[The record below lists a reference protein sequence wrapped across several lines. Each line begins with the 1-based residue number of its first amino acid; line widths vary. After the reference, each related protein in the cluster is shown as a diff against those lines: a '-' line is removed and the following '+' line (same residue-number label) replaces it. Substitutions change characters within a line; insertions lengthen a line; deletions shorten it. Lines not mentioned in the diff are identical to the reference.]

1 METAFRMGN
10 TSSFSRR
17 KIAGHPIRDDPQIFS
32 SHHWAIGPWFPHLNH
47 QGLVLVAMA
56 PLPTSTPPCALW
68 LSKHLLSHG
77 GCMFVSSKTRGT
89 SKKLIFL
96 GDKILDKYLCNLIQ
110 SNLMCIHIY
119 IYNKYIYI
127 LYYSTSLSLPI
138 SHHILSRCRIPFQ
151 TACSLHHFVTK
162 ITIWTWKSHGK
173 TLGKTSDPPRSG
185 WPRDLRDRYLPPWRA
200 VYLHRPTGRG
210 PGWEPCPRAE
220 SEIWS

>member
-119 IYNKYIYI
+119 IINIYIYYINKTIHIIICMIYIYI
-127 LYYSTSLSLPI
+127 CIVLMG
-138 SHHILSRCRIPFQ
+138 F
-151 TACSLHHFVTK
+151 
-162 ITIWTWKSHGK
+162 IW
-173 TLGKTSDPPRSG
+173 
-185 WPRDLRDRYLPPWRA
+185 
-200 VYLHRPTGRG
+200 
-210 PGWEPCPRAE
+210 
-220 SEIWS
+220 I